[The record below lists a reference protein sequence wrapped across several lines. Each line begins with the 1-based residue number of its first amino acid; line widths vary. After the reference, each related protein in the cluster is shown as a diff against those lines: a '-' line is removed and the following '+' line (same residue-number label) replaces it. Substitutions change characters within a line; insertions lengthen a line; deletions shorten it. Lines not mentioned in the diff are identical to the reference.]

1 MVLGSVVAVA
11 LVVAMQLPLQHQLA
25 TSHVT
30 LTPSIFHSSPP
41 PLAWPAIGSGA
52 LAIPAL
58 GVLQGNNS
66 SVVPIASLTKMMT
79 AWVVLQKLPLASGAT
94 GPCVVVTPDE
104 VVAYQLEKAAGQSS
118 ALVVAGEQL
127 CEFDLL
133 NGLLVHSAGNY
144 AELLAVLVSGSI
156 STFVAHMNAGAT
168 ALGLLH
174 THYDDVSGYSPLS
187 VSTALDQAMLAV
199 IVMRSSLVRA
209 IVNQPTV
216 TLPVAGTVNSFTPL
230 VGVDNVV
237 GVKSGRTDAAG
248 GCDVL
253 AMTFDQ
259 GGVTR
264 IIYAVVLGQRGGDL
278 LTPAGQ
284 AALALAR
291 SALANRLLIVYAEG
305 TVVGDIGW
313 GPRTV
318 AFGFARTSVVTVWA
332 PRTSRS
338 AMISMRPISRTIR
351 KGEVVGWLRVKGLSR
366 SIALVALK
374 SLSPPTLWQRLL

>member
-11 LVVAMQLPLQHQLA
+11 GVVAMQLPLQHQRA
-25 TSHVT
+25 SSHVT
-30 LTPSIFHSSPP
+30 LTASIFHSSPP
-41 PLAWPAIGSGA
+41 PLAWPSIGSGA

-58 GVLQGNNS
+58 GVLQGHNNS
-66 SVVPIASLTKMMT
+66 IVPIASLTKMMT
-79 AWVVLQKLPLASGAT
+79 AWVVLQRLPLASGAT
-94 GPCVVVTPDE
+94 GPCLVVTPDE

-118 ALVVAGEQL
+118 ALVAAGEQI

-144 AELLAVLVSGSI
+144 AELLAILVSGSI
-156 STFVAHMNAGAT
+156 SSFVAQMNIGALT
-168 ALGLLH
+168 LGLVN
-174 THYDDVSGYSPLS
+174 THYDDVSGFSPLS
-187 VSTALDQAMLAV
+187 VSTAIDQAKLAV
-199 IVMRSSLVRA
+199 IVMRSPLVRA
-209 IVNQPTV
+209 IVRQATV

-230 VGVDNVV
+230 VGFDNVV

-259 GGVTR
+259 SGVTR

-291 SALANRLLIVYAEG
+291 SALANRLLTVYVKG
-305 TVVGDIGW
+305 SVVGRIGW
-313 GPRTV
+313 GPNTV
-318 AFGFARTSVVTVWA
+318 AFGFARTSIVTVWA

-338 AMISMRPISRTIR
+338 ATISLRPISRAIR
-351 KGEVVGWLRVKGLSR
+351 KGEVVGWLRVRGSSR
-366 SIALVALK
+366 LITLVALK
-374 SLSPPTLWQRLL
+374 PLSPPTLWQRLL